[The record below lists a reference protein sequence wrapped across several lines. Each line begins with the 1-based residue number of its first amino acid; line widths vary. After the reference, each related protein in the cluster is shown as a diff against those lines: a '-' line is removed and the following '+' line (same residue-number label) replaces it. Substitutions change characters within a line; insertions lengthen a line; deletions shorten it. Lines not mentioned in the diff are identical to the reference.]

1 MAEVRQPTVEVD
13 WKKLTGIPRMVVHW
27 PYSGVPALP
36 PPKGKWSIKNF
47 IPTTLADY
55 QDAYQY
61 MHDYPCYPVGL
72 AVFGEYMQACTAK
85 SLKKELTDIQQWAL
99 DYFQLPSWLWAIF
112 QSFNV
117 DATAL
122 AENRRFWQVARYPRY
137 DDDVR
142 VWAAFIQKGGCP
154 PDGIEFVDEFG
165 TLDSQLIR
173 GLKLWNGITFPKLGK
188 GYSST
193 HQKDADGWWAVTRA
207 LLYVVLYPDTY
218 AAAVRQ
224 EKLIIA
230 TEVNVEP
237 WITHETV
244 SEEQVTRRLARMGVT
259 VPMVEDMYRYVL
271 KFAENLLD
279 SPKKLGDKNELRD
292 IIVGSKAVIEKAGST
307 PPGLSAL
314 YDAFIPRPPGLPWP
328 DSHMNKVQERAVLR
342 PSLHPFRRRKS
353 RPAALPNE
361 LWSEIF
367 LMLDTQELVVVSRVS
382 RSFNADAIQIYL
394 ARQGIPPAVLNSGTL
409 ALSGFNSG
417 SRQDIFP
424 VLRTAFFLPPIRKF
438 SCNVYG
444 QRRFQTIRY
453 LASFIGQ
460 QPALEDVKLTF
471 FAPDPFTG
479 FGAKQKA
486 IPRRTVQREICRL
499 LNCVFPTGK
508 ALIVTPDRLIISG
521 SARCHMV
528 RPLVAP
534 PRGIRAK
541 VRKTALAANLKR
553 RKPTP
558 LDVVLTTVGEI
569 RGTTSR
575 DEFVLDALRSVSV
588 KYATSSDGWAV
599 VILNSASITRLNL
612 KSMLGASAWSRILPL
627 LELSML
633 VELGM
638 CSTTLYT
645 GDPELHDIDMAE
657 LDAFLIRH
665 VLLER
670 LEYIPQLPLSPI
682 TSSEVSLASL
692 PHLKYLTTTPSHFL
706 HLHRTPNTL
715 PTLIELVLLSP
726 PSPLGDYAAK
736 EFTAVLNLLAETIQ
750 DPGFCLRFPLAWI
763 SSLPE
768 DLTIQCISTLVMV
781 GDFPLDVAALA
792 KFAGQFT
799 PGLKRVELQPA
810 RQRTF
815 EHLRLVDELR
825 HRLVRLEDVSC
836 SRPEWAPQRVSLH
849 PKKTGKGPK
858 IIYDDE

>member
-1 MAEVRQPTVEVD
+1 
-13 WKKLTGIPRMVVHW
+13 
-27 PYSGVPALP
+27 
-36 PPKGKWSIKNF
+36 
-47 IPTTLADY
+47 
-55 QDAYQY
+55 
-61 MHDYPCYPVGL
+61 
-72 AVFGEYMQACTAK
+72 
-85 SLKKELTDIQQWAL
+85 
-99 DYFQLPSWLWAIF
+99 
-112 QSFNV
+112 
-117 DATAL
+117 
-122 AENRRFWQVARYPRY
+122 
-137 DDDVR
+137 
-142 VWAAFIQKGGCP
+142 
-154 PDGIEFVDEFG
+154 
-165 TLDSQLIR
+165 
-173 GLKLWNGITFPKLGK
+173 
-188 GYSST
+188 
-193 HQKDADGWWAVTRA
+193 
-207 LLYVVLYPDTY
+207 
-218 AAAVRQ
+218 
-224 EKLIIA
+224 
-230 TEVNVEP
+230 
-237 WITHETV
+237 
-244 SEEQVTRRLARMGVT
+244 
-259 VPMVEDMYRYVL
+259 
-271 KFAENLLD
+271 
-279 SPKKLGDKNELRD
+279 
-292 IIVGSKAVIEKAGST
+292 
-307 PPGLSAL
+307 
-314 YDAFIPRPPGLPWP
+314 
-328 DSHMNKVQERAVLR
+328 
-342 PSLHPFRRRKS
+342 
-353 RPAALPNE
+353 
-361 LWSEIF
+361 
-367 LMLDTQELVVVSRVS
+367 MLDTQELVVVSRVS

-486 IPRRTVQREICRL
+486 IPRRTV
-499 LNCVFPTGK
+499 
-508 ALIVTPDRLIISG
+508 
-521 SARCHMV
+521 
-528 RPLVAP
+528 
-534 PRGIRAK
+534 
-541 VRKTALAANLKR
+541 RKTALAANLKR

-588 KYATSSDGWAV
+588 KYATSPDGWAV

-682 TSSEVSLASL
+682 TSSEFSLASL

-736 EFTAVLNLLAETIQ
+736 GFTAVLNLLAETIQ
-750 DPGFCLRFPLAWI
+750 
-763 SSLPE
+763 

-825 HRLVRLEDVSC
+825 QRLVRLEDVSC

-849 PKKTGKGPK
+849 PKKTGTGPK
-858 IIYDDE
+858 IVYDDE